1 MAGGGCLWRAPI
13 SEMVTQ
19 SKGWDDDLE
28 EDCDDDAENGEVF
41 IFCGCLLMT
50 WIVICLGTWVVP
62 LGTQ

>member
-1 MAGGGCLWRAPI
+1 
-13 SEMVTQ
+13 MVTQ
-19 SKGWDDDLE
+19 PKGWDDDLE
-28 EDCDDDAENGEVF
+28 QDCDDDAENGVVF